1 MKNQIEKAQES
12 LIDVKVKLSFPIKF
26 WINTKTYFKNLRK
39 KLKL

>member
-12 LIDVKVKLSFPIKF
+12 LIDLKAKIYFPLKF